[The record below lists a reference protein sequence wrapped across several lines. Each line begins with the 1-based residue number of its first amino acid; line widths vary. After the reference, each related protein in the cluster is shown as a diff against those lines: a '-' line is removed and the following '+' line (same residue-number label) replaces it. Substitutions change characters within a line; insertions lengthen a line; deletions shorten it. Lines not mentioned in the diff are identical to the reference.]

1 METFAVL
8 DIGKTNKK
16 ILLFDKALKVRAQV
30 TKNFDPLPFESIR
43 IEDTEGLVSWLATEF
58 KKLASEHDIK
68 AVSVTT
74 HGATIACLDERGD
87 LVYPVID
94 YTIDPGESF
103 HKDFYEFCGSADL
116 LQRETATPNLG
127 SLINPAKTLYY
138 LKTRAPKAFSK
149 IRHILNYPQYFG
161 YLMTGKPGMEPTYV
175 GCHTYLWDFQ
185 HKAWSGV
192 AQKLGVTAFLPTEMK
207 NSWSVLG
214 TVSPSWAQKS
224 GLPEKALVTMGIHD
238 SNASLLPYLVQN
250 HGDFVL
256 NSTGT
261 WCVAMHPGKSLSF
274 ADDEI
279 GKIVFYNLDAFDRP
293 VKTAIFMGGLEYDS
307 YAKVLAALH
316 PGKTSTT
323 YDADLYQ
330 KIVREKKY
338 FIIPGVVQGTGQF
351 PTSSPKAIGE
361 DLSASLEELQSGK
374 KIPAFFR
381 NYEIAVAT
389 LNLSVAIQ
397 TKVALDRAEV
407 KAGTSIYTEGG
418 FRKNDGYNRLLSAF
432 YPESKVALTSMA
444 EATAFGAALLG
455 KAALNQVTPL
465 ELKKDFSIE
474 FQEVPATRLEG
485 LAEYYQAFIR
495 NL

>member
-1 METFAVL
+1 METIAVL

-16 ILLFDKALKVRAQV
+16 ILLFDKALKVQAQV
-30 TKNFDPLPFESIR
+30 TKNFDPLAYEGIR
-43 IEDTEGLVSWLATEF
+43 IEDTQGLVSWLAAEF
-58 KKLASEHDIK
+58 KKLSVQYDIK
-68 AVSVTT
+68 CVSVTT
-74 HGATIACLDERGD
+74 HGATIACLDEKGE

-94 YTIDPGESF
+94 YTIDPGEAF
-103 HKDFYEFCGSADL
+103 HKEFYEFCGSADR

-127 SLINPAKTLYY
+127 SLINPAKTLFY
-138 LKTRAPKAFSK
+138 LKRKAPQAFSR

-161 YLMTGKPGMEPTYV
+161 HLMTGKPGMEPTYV
-175 GCHTYLWDFQ
+175 GCHTYLWDLNK
-185 HKAWSGV
+185 KAWSDV
-192 AQKLGVTAFLPTEMK
+192 AKKLGVTSFLPTEMK

-214 TVSPSWAQKS
+214 TVSPSWAGKS
-224 GLPEKALVTMGIHD
+224 GLAENALVTMGIHD

-307 YAKVLAALH
+307 YAKVLAGLH
-316 PGKTSTT
+316 PGKTSTV
-323 YDADLYQ
+323 YNADLYQ

-351 PTSSPKAIGE
+351 PTSSPNAIG
-361 DLSASLEELQSGK
+361 DDITVSLEELQSGK
-374 KIPAFFR
+374 NFPAFFKD
-381 NYEIAVAT
+381 YDVAIAT

-397 TKVALDRAEV
+397 TKVALDRAGV
-407 KAGTSIYTEGG
+407 RAGTSIYTEGG
-418 FRKNDGYNRLLSAF
+418 FRKNEGYNRLLSAF

-455 KAALNQVTPL
+455 KAALDQVTPL

-474 FQEVPATRLEG
+474 FQDVAATRLEG
-485 LAEYYQAFIR
+485 LDE
-495 NL
+495 